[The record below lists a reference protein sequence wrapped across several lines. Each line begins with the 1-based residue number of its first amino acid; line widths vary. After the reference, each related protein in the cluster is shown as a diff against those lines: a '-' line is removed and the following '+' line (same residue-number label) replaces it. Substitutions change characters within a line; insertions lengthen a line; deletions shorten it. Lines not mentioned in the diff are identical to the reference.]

1 MNRILQIDWSNIQY
15 TVDEFSRT
23 LYTFPVHIRFLL
35 GVTVMFLV
43 FIFILLNVILGSRI
57 YKTKLLTKRKKIRE
71 KYKPLFTRLLF
82 NDESLLL
89 DPDLHL
95 QFDKED
101 LTKKFHRS
109 IISDEIIH
117 LHENFTGET
126 ASRLELLFVKLGLH
140 KDSLEKTINKRWYL
154 AAKGMRELALMNVK
168 ESQAD
173 LYSFLNHK
181 NDILRMEARIAI
193 MKLSA
198 EEPLSFLSKIKEP
211 LSAWDQANIHAM
223 LAKMPEQMIP
233 DFSTWLNSSN
243 KSVVQFCILMI
254 GSFRQQE
261 SVGVLIHLLD
271 HEDEVVRL
279 SSIKALGELNAYA
292 SEEKLVNMYPLETE
306 DVQIEI
312 VKTLEAVGKENSA
325 HLMEKIL
332 KQPIKN
338 HSISIQAVK
347 TFLATAKE
355 GKQKLEHML
364 ESSNPQLRLIVQHA
378 QDERL

>member
-1 MNRILQIDWSNIQY
+1 
-15 TVDEFSRT
+15 
-23 LYTFPVHIRFLL
+23 
-35 GVTVMFLV
+35 MFLV

>member
-1 MNRILQIDWSNIQY
+1 
-15 TVDEFSRT
+15 
-23 LYTFPVHIRFLL
+23 L
-35 GVTVMFLV
+35 GVTVLFLI
-43 FIFILLNVILGSRI
+43 FIFILLNIILGSRI
-57 YKTKLLTKRKKIRE
+57 YKTKLLTKRKRIRE
-71 KYKPLFTRLLF
+71 KYKPLLTRLLF
-82 NDESLLL
+82 DDEKLLL
-89 DPDLHL
+89 DPELHS
-95 QFDKED
+95 QFDAED

-109 IISDEIIH
+109 ILSDEIIH

-140 KDSLEKTINKRWYL
+140 KDSIEKTRNRRWYL

-173 LYSFLNHK
+173 LNSYLNHK

-211 LSAWDQANIHAM
+211 LSAWDQANIYAM

-233 DFSTWLNSSN
+233 DFSIWLNSSN

-254 GSFRQQE
+254 GAFRQQD

-279 SSIKALGELNAYA
+279 AVIKALGELNAYS

-306 DVQIEI
+306 DIQMEI
-312 VKTLEAVGKENSA
+312 VKTLEAVGKENAA

-332 KQPIKN
+332 RQPVKN
-338 HSISIQAVK
+338 HTISIQAVK

-355 GKQKLEHML
+355 GKQKLEHLL

-378 QDERL
+378 QDKRL